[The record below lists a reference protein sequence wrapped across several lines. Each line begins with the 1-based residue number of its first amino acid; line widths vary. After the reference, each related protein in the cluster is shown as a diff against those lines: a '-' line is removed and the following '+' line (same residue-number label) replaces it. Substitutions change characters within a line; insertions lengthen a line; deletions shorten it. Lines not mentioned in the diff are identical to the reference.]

1 MSHSWRLVNAPSLSI
16 IDWDQDNAVF
26 HGETGDTHLLSDLP
40 TLVLRLLANHGPDLS
55 EERLGRIAAEEC
67 DVVADAGWEAK
78 VAAIL
83 RELAQLELLERGT
96 A

>member
-1 MSHSWRLVNAPSLSI
+1 LSV
-16 IDWDQDNAVF
+16 IDWDQENAVF

-40 TLVLRLLANHGPDLS
+40 TLVLRLLADHDLGLP

-67 DVVADAGWEAK
+67 AVVADAGWEAK
-78 VAAIL
+78 IAAIL
-83 RELAQLELLERGT
+83 RELEQLELLERGT